1 MTASPPKATPFGEG
15 VYFAARDYA
24 SVQTRLLILLV
35 DVAVLWLVWIV
46 LALALP
52 LLSLGY
58 ADYSSM
64 VLSWPLVVYL
74 YLVPLKVSP
83 VRTVGFRM
91 AGVKIVTLKGARPS
105 ILRMTFRLFLWL
117 FGPFFNV
124 VYDLL
129 WMAGDECR
137 QSIRDKVSGTYVI
150 KNNAVA
156 LGVRPIR
163 LVYLFCFGLN
173 LACLEV
179 KRPPP

>member
-15 VYFAARDYA
+15 VYFPARDYA

-52 LLSLGY
+52 LLSLCY

-64 VLSWPLVVYL
+64 VLSRLLVVYL

-83 VRTVGFRM
+83 VRTVGFRL
-91 AGVKIVTLKGARPS
+91 AGVKIVTLKAVRPS

-117 FGPFFNV
+117 FPFNV

-129 WMAGDECR
+129 WLAGDECR